1 MPPKI
6 KIYTL
11 LLTALILLASCKA
24 NPVSIPS
31 ATLPQASKTTQP
43 QVPTA
48 TVTPNLP
55 TATPEPLAATVND
68 AGITLAEYNAE
79 LQRLEAS
86 LQETGKTMAQADEQ
100 KQVLDQLIGET
111 LLAETAYKAG
121 FSLDDATVQKHIDD
135 LSNQPGASMSL
146 VDWMAKNFYSEE
158 SLKKALRR
166 SIAAAW
172 ERDQITANAPQNA
185 DQVHARQMLFLNP
198 DSADRYYQQLK
209 AGADF
214 ATLAYVVDP
223 ETGGD
228 LGWFPKGY
236 LLLPEIEK
244 AAFELQPGNYSQI
257 IKTAYGYQI
266 IYVVERDSQHPLSSD
281 ARRAIQRQML
291 DSWLAERR
299 SQAKIEI
306 LIQP

>member
-1 MPPKI
+1 MFPKI
-6 KIYTL
+6 KIYALFFTV
-11 LLTALILLASCKA
+11 LILLAACKA
-24 NPVSIPS
+24 NPTSSPS
-31 ATLPQASKTTQP
+31 PALPQASQTTQA
-43 QVPTA
+43 QLPT
-48 TVTPNLP
+48 TTYTPPLP

-68 AGITLAEYNAE
+68 IGITLAEYNAE
-79 LQRLEAS
+79 LQRLQAS

-111 LLAETAYKAG
+111 LLAEAADKAG
-121 FSLDDATVQKHIDD
+121 FTLDDAILKKHIDD
-135 LSNQPGASMSL
+135 LTNQPGATMTL
-146 VDWMAKNFYSEE
+146 ADWMAKNFYTQD
-158 SLKKALRR
+158 SLKNALRR

-172 ERDQITANAPQNA
+172 ERDQITASAPQTA

-198 DSADRYYQQLK
+198 DTADRYYQQLK

-223 ETGGD
+223 DTGGD
-228 LGWFPKGY
+228 LGWFPRGY

-281 ARRAIQRQML
+281 ARRSIQRQML
-291 DSWLAERR
+291 DNWLAEQR
-299 SQAKIEI
+299 SQAKIQI